1 MKRPEEIKRRT
12 ELLARNFEHYLLAF
26 DENPAFRKPEQLQ
39 KHVATIKKRRELG
52 SASAAATDIRFL
64 SLLYETLNAWGIGQR
79 GSKLP
84 PFSEVGG
91 AVGACASAIPDL
103 DGMVLEDSTL
113 DVDGVAQKTW
123 NLIESFDI
131 VANETK
137 LVPCTKA
144 LHHLLPDLIVPM
156 HREFTRTFFGWN
168 VPEFQYKQKKIFHHA
183 FRPSRFVGSGRRT
196 SSTKVID
203 NALVAFCRVECLP
216 IPS

>member
-1 MKRPEEIKRRT
+1 M
-12 ELLARNFEHYLLAF
+12 
-26 DENPAFRKPEQLQ
+26 
-39 KHVATIKKRRELG
+39 
-52 SASAAATDIRFL
+52 
-64 SLLYETLNAWGIGQR
+64 
-79 GSKLP
+79 
-84 PFSEVGG
+84 
-91 AVGACASAIPDL
+91 
-103 DGMVLEDSTL
+103 
-113 DVDGVAQKTW
+113 DGVAQKTW

-156 HREFTRTFFGWN
+156 DREFTRAFFGWH

-183 FRPSRFVGSGRRT
+183 FRCFVEIARIVQPSRFVGSGWRT